1 MFRRTCFGKLVV
13 ALSLLVSVGC
23 PRVSE
28 AGYVSRHADR
38 SGVIVFVHGVFGNS
52 DTTWSGQGS
61 LPWPKAIAADEFFSQ
76 FDVYTYAYPS
86 PFAAKTYQPSEIAD
100 ILFAQLNSDGV
111 LDHAQIVL
119 VAHSMG
125 GLIARKLLLRYR
137 DRLADK
143 VKLLVFYATPT
154 QGSPIAK
161 IGALLSS
168 NPQLGKMFPIDGKT
182 DSQLF
187 QEQVDWLAAR
197 ISIPSYCAYE
207 LKDTY
212 GVRIVPPESAIQLC
226 NSPVMPVDEDHIG
239 IVKPGGINAV
249 PYLVLKSA
257 LKDVGLGPKLVS
269 GPASLK
275 QVWHWLPAT
284 VNAEANNLE
293 LDLSRPL
300 YLQLQLFKGDKISFG
315 SSPNIKRVRVG
326 GGWQTFVPDY
336 EYKVE
341 GARSERVV
349 PEFQPKVQE
358 GKITVQ
364 IRPGDG
370 TSPWPRRLDAPIHKI
385 CGDQPA
391 YLCKKS

>member
-1 MFRRTCFGKLVV
+1 MLRRKHTGRLVV
-13 ALSLLVSVGC
+13 ALWLILSIAG
-23 PRVSE
+23 PRAGE

-38 SGVIVFVHGVFGNS
+38 SEVIVFIHGIFGDADS
-52 DTTWSGQGS
+52 TWSAQGG
-61 LPWPKAIAADEFFSQ
+61 LPWPKAIAGDEFFSS
-76 FDVYTYAYPS
+76 FNVYTYAYPS

-125 GLIARKLLLRYR
+125 GLVARKLLLRYR
-137 DRLADK
+137 DRLIDK

-161 IGALLSS
+161 IGAMLSS

-197 ISIPSYCAYE
+197 VSIPSYCAYE

-226 NSPVMPVDEDHIG
+226 NAPVMPVDEDHIG
-239 IVKPGGINAV
+239 IVKPGGVNAV

-269 GPASLK
+269 GPASSNRFGIGC
-275 QVWHWLPAT
+275 P
-284 VNAEANNLE
+284 
-293 LDLSRPL
+293 RPRMPRPTISNSTSL
-300 YLQLQLFKGDKISFG
+300 GRFYLQLQLFKGDKISFG
-315 SSPNIKRVRVG
+315 GLASIKQVRLG
-326 GGWQTFVPDY
+326 GSWLNFAPDF

-341 GARSERVV
+341 GRQSERVL
-349 PEFQPKVQE
+349 PEFQPRVQE

-364 IRPGDG
+364 IRPGDEG
-370 TSPWPRRLDAPIHKI
+370 TPWPRRLDAPIYKI
-385 CGDQPA
+385 CGDTPA
-391 YLCKKS
+391 HLCKKL

>member
-1 MFRRTCFGKLVV
+1 MLRRKHTGGLVV
-13 ALSLLVSVGC
+13 ALWLILSIAG
-23 PRVSE
+23 PRAGE

-38 SGVIVFVHGVFGNS
+38 SEVIVFIHGIFGDADS
-52 DTTWSGQGS
+52 TWSAQGA
-61 LPWPKAIAADEFFSQ
+61 LPWPKAIAGDEFFSS
-76 FDVYTYAYPS
+76 FNVYTYAYPS

-125 GLIARKLLLRYR
+125 GLVARKLLLRYR
-137 DRLADK
+137 DRLIDK

-161 IGALLSS
+161 IGAMLSS

-197 ISIPSYCAYE
+197 VSIPSYCAYE

-212 GVRIVPPESAIQLC
+212 GVRIVAPESAIQLC
-226 NSPVMPVDEDHIG
+226 NAPVMPVDEDHIG
-239 IVKPGGINAV
+239 IVKPGGVNAV

-257 LKDVGLGPKLVS
+257 LKDVGLGPKL
-269 GPASLK
+269 ASRPEFFK
-275 QVWHWLPAT
+275 KIWHWMPSSTDAGT
-284 VNAEANNLE
+284 TDLE

-300 YLQLQLFKGDKISFG
+300 FLQLQLFKGDKISFG
-315 SSPNIKRVRVG
+315 GLASIKQVRLG
-326 GGWQTFVPDY
+326 GSWLNFAPDV

-341 GARSERVV
+341 GRQSERVL
-349 PEFQPKVQE
+349 PEFQPRVQE

-364 IRPGDG
+364 IRPVDEG
-370 TSPWPRRLDAPIHKI
+370 TPWPRRLDAPIYKI
-385 CGDQPA
+385 CGDTPA
-391 YLCKKS
+391 HLCKKL